1 MNPPAG
7 NDENASTLEAFL
19 KQADIAR
26 QRQAWDDVV
35 KIFQVAL
42 KQLPEERSLRRG
54 LAAAYVAKADRMGFK
69 PMYQRAME
77 EYWRLVTSDPSD
89 DLAHEGLLTAAVKAD
104 QLGEV
109 LEEYRA
115 RIARNPEVV
124 FYRAAFK
131 KIQALYLM
139 RVETKT
145 DGPPPGRLVPLLL
158 GRVAPIVALLCFVGW
173 IVVRL
178 KIGPHPEL
186 ASPKIL
192 AVAVLLRR
200 TSAFLFVGSFAFY
213 AIRYLRTSR

>member
-1 MNPPAG
+1 MNQNAG
-7 NDENASTLEAFL
+7 NDHETSTIEAFL

-42 KQLPEERSLRRG
+42 KQLPEERALRRG

-89 DLAHEGLLTAAVKAD
+89 ELSHEGLLTAAVKAD

-115 RIARNPEVV
+115 RIARSPDVD

-145 DGPPPGRLVPLLL
+145 DAAPGGRFVPLIL
-158 GRVAPIVALLCFVGW
+158 GRVAPIVALLCLVGW
-173 IVVRL
+173 VVVRF

-186 ASPKIL
+186 ASPKLI
-192 AVAVLLRR
+192 AVEHLLGR
-200 TSAFLFVGSFAFY
+200 TGSFV
-213 AIRYLRTSR
+213 LSDP